1 LLSLPLLRTLL
12 LLALQRQRERQDR
25 CRQRQWLRMRRGGL
39 GTGGAG
45 TGRDDRLQRELQ
57 WLSSEMHPRP
67 GQSLAGGALSAS
79 RLPLYSRLSL
89 DGRARTG

>member
-1 LLSLPLLRTLL
+1 MLSLPLLRTLL

-67 GQSLAGGALSAS
+67 GQSLASVCCRRFLC
-79 RLPLYSRLSL
+79 SRLSL
-89 DGRARTG
+89 DGRAWTG